1 MRPKEFD
8 FDPVDEDADGI
19 AESQTTAGA
28 DDLTLDGVLV
38 SGGIATLDHARRL
51 AIASGGDDSP
61 NDFTVTGTDADGR
74 ALVEVVTGPNAT
86 TVETV
91 GYFKTV
97 TSVAI
102 DGATV
107 GSVTVGTTDELA
119 SQTIPIDRIATTAC
133 AIAVDV
139 TDTIDYTVQQTLEDV
154 QQAGFKPQQ
163 DAAWH
168 DISALADKTAD
179 LVGAAA
185 VHATAIRLVTNS
197 FSSGAELQM
206 HVSQQSGH

>member
-8 FDPVDEDADGI
+8 FDPDPDGI
-19 AESQTTAGA
+19 AESQTTVGA
-28 DDLTLDGVLV
+28 ADLTLDGVLV
-38 SGGIATLDHARRL
+38 SGGVATLDYARRL
-51 AIASGGDDSP
+51 AIASSGNDST

-74 ALVEVVTGPNAT
+74 ALVEVVTGPNTT

-107 GSVTVGTTDELA
+107 GNITVGTTDELA
-119 SQTIPIDRIATTAC
+119 SQTIPIDYASSVAA
-133 AIAVDV
+133 AIGVDV
-139 TDTIDYTVQQTLEDV
+139 TGTIDYTVQQTIEPI
-154 QQAGFKPQQ
+154 QGAAFKPQQ

-168 DISALADKTAD
+168 DITALAAKTAD
-179 LVGAAA
+179 LIATAAIG
-185 VHATAIRLVTNS
+185 ATAIRLVVNS
-197 FSSGAELQM
+197 YSTTAELQM
-206 HVSQQSGH
+206 HVSQPSSQ